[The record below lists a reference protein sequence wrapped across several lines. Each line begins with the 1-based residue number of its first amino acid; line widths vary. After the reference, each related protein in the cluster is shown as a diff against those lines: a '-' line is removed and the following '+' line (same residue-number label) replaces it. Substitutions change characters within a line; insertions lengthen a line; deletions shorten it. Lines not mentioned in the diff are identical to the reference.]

1 MIGKRSIVVHFVTAL
16 CYFVISRWII
26 RSIFYFSKVKYYPLS
41 VSFWIPGVEW
51 QMLNVTPQW
60 DGASSVKCILHWYF
74 VQIRFCPSQCV
85 TAALSLSD
93 TLELQVLSEH
103 RFSNTEQ
110 QRCPLQWWKSKAV
123 YSTTLQ
129 LPTMGIIYIHSC
141 PVMLVGRF
149 W

>member
-60 DGASSVKCILHWYF
+60 DGASSVKCILNWYF

-93 TLELQVLSEH
+93 TLELQAALCLNTGFQILNNKGALFSGESSKQYIVLHYSCQQWISSTYTAVLS
-103 RFSNTEQ
+103 
-110 QRCPLQWWKSKAV
+110 CW
-123 YSTTLQ
+123 
-129 LPTMGIIYIHSC
+129 
-141 PVMLVGRF
+141 
-149 W
+149 